1 MAKVRGLIT
10 SSIGF
15 AASSG
20 VGSYFAR
27 GVRVR
32 RCVENESLAAN
43 TVDHRRFFGSI
54 DLTEKSPY
62 VGINE
67 IGFRHKLIFPNFPEE
82 HCSSHQLTLTSHQ
95 VCKQAKFAR
104 QQIDRT
110 AITADGERY
119 KIKM

>member
-43 TVDHRRFFGSI
+43 TVDHRRFFGSRL
-54 DLTEKSPY
+54 DLPRRGVRS
-62 VGINE
+62 
-67 IGFRHKLIFPNFPEE
+67 LILCCDAAHAGAMDTPSIRE
-82 HCSSHQLTLTSHQ
+82 
-95 VCKQAKFAR
+95 
-104 QQIDRT
+104 
-110 AITADGERY
+110 
-119 KIKM
+119 